1 MVGEGYD
8 HGDGCCRC
16 VTRGRSAALD
26 RGGRRQDSS
35 AGTNDGFV
43 GFGRFAR
50 VPAAVVVIGVVES
63 AVGVLA
69 LVVGGPLLA
78 AATGALYVGF
88 VAVIWRALV
97 TGATTCGCFG
107 RVNSPPSWLHVV
119 GNAGFAVTSFVAA
132 AGRTPA
138 QVMADQPAS
147 GIGFVLGSGVIAGL
161 ALVAFT
167 AVPEAL
173 AARGGTPSS
182 ASFHINSERHNR

>member
-1 MVGEGYD
+1 MDVVIVL
-8 HGDGCCRC
+8 H
-16 VTRGRSAALD
+16 VAAALLLIV
-26 RGGRRQDSS
+26 
-35 AGTNDGFV
+35 AGVAKIVRPVPTTDLLASLGLPE
-43 GFGRFAR
+43 

-63 AVGVLA
+63 VVGVLA

-88 VAVIWRALV
+88 LAVVWRALV

-119 GNAGFAVTSFVAA
+119 GNAGFAVASFVAV
-132 AGRTPA
+132 AGKTPT
-138 QVMADQPAS
+138 QVMADQLAS
-147 GIGFVLGSGVIAGL
+147 GIGFVLGAAVIAGL

-173 AARGGTPSS
+173 AARGGAPS
-182 ASFHINSERHNR
+182 AAGFRINSERNNR

>member
-1 MVGEGYD
+1 MDVVVVL
-8 HGDGCCRC
+8 H
-16 VTRGRSAALD
+16 VAAALLLIVAGVAKIVRPAPTTD
-26 RGGRRQDSS
+26 LLASFGLPEVS
-35 AGTNDGFV
+35 AV
-43 GFGRFAR
+43 
-50 VPAAVVVIGVVES
+50 VVVIGVVES
-63 AVGVLA
+63 VVGILA

-78 AATGALYVGF
+78 AAIGAVYVGF
-88 VAVIWRALV
+88 VAVVWRALV

-119 GNAGFAVTSFVAA
+119 GNAGFAVASFVAA

>member
-1 MVGEGYD
+1 MDVVVAL
-8 HGDGCCRC
+8 H
-16 VTRGRSAALD
+16 VAAALLLIV
-26 RGGRRQDSS
+26 
-35 AGTNDGFV
+35 AGVAKIVRPVPTTDLLASV
-43 GFGRFAR
+43 GLPE

-69 LVVGGPLLA
+69 LVVGGSLLA

-88 VAVIWRALV
+88 VAVVWRALV

-107 RVNSPPSWLHVV
+107 RANSPPSWLHVV
-119 GNAGFAVTSFVAA
+119 GNATFAVASFVAV
-132 AGRTPA
+132 AGQTPT

-173 AARGGTPSS
+173 AARSGNPSS